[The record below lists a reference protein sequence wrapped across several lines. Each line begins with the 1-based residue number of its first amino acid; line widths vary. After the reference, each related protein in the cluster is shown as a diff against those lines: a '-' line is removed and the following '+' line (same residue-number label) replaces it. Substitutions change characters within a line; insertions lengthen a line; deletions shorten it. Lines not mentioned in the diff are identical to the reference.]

1 MPPLGG
7 TMCLPSQGNGDRMGN
22 AGSLLTTVVIILCVL
37 GLAAG
42 GGLYLRQSARASNP
56 VRLRRL
62 AFVERTS
69 LDGGRQLLLVR
80 RDDVEHLILI
90 GGPID
95 LIVETGIRSE
105 ALASV
110 FAKEESYPEPVATSP
125 IAPAA
130 WQLRDHSLST
140 TPQTAAEPRL
150 SVSPLGDSEA
160 DMLHLTAL
168 HEAKVVQ

>member
-1 MPPLGG
+1 
-7 TMCLPSQGNGDRMGN
+7 MGN
-22 AGSLLTTVVIILCVL
+22 AGSLLTTVVIVLCVL
-37 GLAAG
+37 GLAAA
-42 GGLYLRQSARASNP
+42 GGLYLRQIARAGNP

-62 AFVERTS
+62 SFVERTS

-105 ALASV
+105 ALANAL
-110 FAKEESYPEPVATSP
+110 AKESTYPEPVPSSP
-125 IAPAA
+125 LAPAA
-130 WQLRDHSLST
+130 WQPRDHSLST

-150 SVSPLGDSEA
+150 SVSAHGEGDA

-168 HEAKVVQ
+168 HEAKVAQ